1 MERNASGH
9 RVHVPILAVEVESVE
24 RRGITKPMR
33 CPKSVTPSKL
43 EANRKNA
50 KRSTGPR
57 TQHGK
62 RDTRFNA
69 VTLGLFAK
77 HVVIPICDGYK
88 PEKDFS
94 SLLDGMHE
102 EFQPVGLYEEWLVVK
117 IAEYMWR
124 LRRASRCE
132 SGSVRESAIWA
143 RRDESMMVW
152 AGGRDDNQRTLHLA
166 SELGVLDEAQKQLKD
181 SGALSHSIYEKV
193 ATIVENERQK
203 AIRAENDEKSVETEF
218 DRELFLTCIAGRKQ
232 LLQSHYKSL
241 CHIEGERSDARFD
254 FDSLLPKEDM
264 DRILRYEDR
273 MHRQIDW
280 AVQRLLE
287 SQERRKTIQSCSS
300 ENEKRSQ

>member
-1 MERNASGH
+1 
-9 RVHVPILAVEVESVE
+9 
-24 RRGITKPMR
+24 MR
-33 CPKSVTPSKL
+33 CPKSVTPRKL

-57 TQHGK
+57 TQRGK

-181 SGALSHSIYEKV
+181 SGALSQSIYEKV

-218 DRELFLTCIAGRKQ
+218 DRELFLTCIAGLGLDTNTTGTGGFTIGVQGVSRNPVGIGV
-232 LLQSHYKSL
+232 LGLDGANLSTTFSVV
-241 CHIEGERSDARFD
+241 
-254 FDSLLPKEDM
+254 DSP
-264 DRILRYEDR
+264 
-273 MHRQIDW
+273 
-280 AVQRLLE
+280 RLGFGVMVAPPP
-287 SQERRKTIQSCSS
+287 TCSGP
-300 ENEKRSQ
+300 RLMA